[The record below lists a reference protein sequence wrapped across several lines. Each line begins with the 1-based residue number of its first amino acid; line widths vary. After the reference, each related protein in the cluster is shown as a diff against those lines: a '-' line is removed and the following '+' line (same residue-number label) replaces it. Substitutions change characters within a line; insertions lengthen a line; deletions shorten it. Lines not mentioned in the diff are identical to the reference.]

1 MVNLVQSR
9 DGYVRSA
16 KVSMPSGRII
26 GRPIN
31 LLFPIEVSENSKE
44 YPVKDEKRSSRHF
57 LSTSHPNASYQV
69 SSQLAFQFRR
79 RSEK

>member
-1 MVNLVQSR
+1 MVAGESEKVVNLVQSR

-44 YPVKDEKRSSRHF
+44 YPVKDEKRSVSENEKMPIRH
-57 LSTSHPNASYQV
+57 
-69 SSQLAFQFRR
+69 
-79 RSEK
+79 